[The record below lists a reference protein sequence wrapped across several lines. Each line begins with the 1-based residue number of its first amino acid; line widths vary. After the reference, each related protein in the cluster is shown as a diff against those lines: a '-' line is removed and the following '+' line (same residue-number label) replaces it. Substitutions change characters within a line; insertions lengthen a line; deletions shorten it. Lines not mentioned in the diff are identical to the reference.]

1 MVLTI
6 SALYPDHP
14 KIAGSVHSMGVTH
27 PIHLHG
33 HDFAILAQNT
43 TAYDPVNTPAT
54 FNFKNPPRRDVALL
68 PGNGYLAI
76 AFKPDNPGVWLL
88 HCHIAW
94 HSSSGMTVAELLLE
108 DTCI

>member
-14 KIAGSVHSMGVTH
+14 KYAGVVHSTGVTH

-43 TAYDPVNTPAT
+43 TAYDPVDSPAT
-54 FNFKNPPRRDVALL
+54 FNFNNPPRRDVALL
-68 PGNGYLAI
+68 PSNGYLAI

-94 HSSSGMTVAELLLE
+94 HSSSGKTMAELLLE
-108 DTCI
+108 NTCI